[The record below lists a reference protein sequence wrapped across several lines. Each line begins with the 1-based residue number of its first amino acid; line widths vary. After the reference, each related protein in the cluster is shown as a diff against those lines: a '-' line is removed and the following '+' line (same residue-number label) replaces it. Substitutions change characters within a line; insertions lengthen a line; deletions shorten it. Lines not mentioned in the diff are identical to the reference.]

1 MKLIFITIFI
11 LCITQFISCSDKE
24 TNDALTTEDS
34 SLKTK
39 IELAKCLTQKGWI
52 MYGSYTCS
60 ACLAQKK
67 LFGEAFEHIKEIE
80 CNPHAPNTEV
90 EQCIEKKI
98 RTTPTW
104 ILEKEGQ
111 EIISIP
117 EYQLLEDLAMHSDCE
132 FQNQ

>member
-1 MKLIFITIFI
+1 MK
-11 LCITQFISCSDKE
+11 
-24 TNDALTTEDS
+24 A
-34 SLKTK
+34 K
-39 IELAKCLTQKGWI
+39 IELAKCLTHKGWI

-98 RTTPTW
+98 RKTPTW
-104 ILEKEGQ
+104 ILEKEDQ
-111 EIISIP
+111 EIIRIP
-117 EYQLLEDLAMHSDCE
+117 EY
-132 FQNQ
+132 